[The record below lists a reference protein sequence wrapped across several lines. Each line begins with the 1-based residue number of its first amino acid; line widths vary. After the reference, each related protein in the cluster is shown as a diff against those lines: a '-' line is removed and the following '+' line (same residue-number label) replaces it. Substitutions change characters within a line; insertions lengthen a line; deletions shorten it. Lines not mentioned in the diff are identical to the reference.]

1 MRPFVAFLLALL
13 LAALQ
18 ASLLHFCGG
27 GAVSLALPLTI
38 VVYLGLRAGNV
49 DGAVG
54 SALVGYVI
62 DLMAG
67 GPKGLMTSLAVVLFL
82 SSRLTGAALS
92 VQGKTG
98 FAVLCGVGTFLY
110 GLVALLFTRAV
121 SPPESQP
128 SLALLGRLF
137 VEALVTGALSPL
149 LMLLLRRIDAL
160 WERED
165 PSLLLL
171 R

>member
-1 MRPFVAFLLALL
+1 VRPVIAFLCALA

-18 ASLLHFCGG
+18 GTFLHFLGG
-27 GAVSLALPLTI
+27 GSVSLALPLTV

-54 SALVGYVI
+54 SAAVGYVL

-82 SSRLTGAALS
+82 GSRLTGAALS

-110 GLVALLFTRAV
+110 DLVALLFIRAV
-121 SPPESQP
+121 SPQESAP
-128 SLALLGRLF
+128 TLALAGRLCF
-137 VEALVTGALSPL
+137 EALCTGALAPL
-149 LMLLLRRIDAL
+149 VMIGLRRLDSL
-160 WERED
+160 FERED
-165 PSLLLL
+165 PSLLTL